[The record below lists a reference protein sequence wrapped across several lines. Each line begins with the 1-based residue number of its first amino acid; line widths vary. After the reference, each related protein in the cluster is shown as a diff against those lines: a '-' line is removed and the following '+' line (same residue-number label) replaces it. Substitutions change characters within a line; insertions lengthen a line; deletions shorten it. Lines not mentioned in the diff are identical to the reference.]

1 MENDDLPSFHGA
13 VDRWVGRAITTS
25 RMKGDVRMEFLSVL
39 LYLLPVFA
47 VLAFLNALFRIARA
61 LESIAQSMKT
71 TEKDK
76 EV

>member
-1 MENDDLPSFHGA
+1 
-13 VDRWVGRAITTS
+13 
-25 RMKGDVRMEFLSVL
+25 MKGDVRMEFLSVL

-47 VLAFLNALFRIARA
+47 ILAFLNALFRIARA